1 MKIGFFIAACFAA
14 LSIYME
20 LYGRNSKFWFGCV
33 LVSWM
38 VMIGFLMFG
47 C

>member
-14 LSIYME
+14 LGIYME
-20 LYGRNSKFWFGCV
+20 LYGRNSKFWFGWV

-38 VMIGFLMFG
+38 LMIGFWMFG